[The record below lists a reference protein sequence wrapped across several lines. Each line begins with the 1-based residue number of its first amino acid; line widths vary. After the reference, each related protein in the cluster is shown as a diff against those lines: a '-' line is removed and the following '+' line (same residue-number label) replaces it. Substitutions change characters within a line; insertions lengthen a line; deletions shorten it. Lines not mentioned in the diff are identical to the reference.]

1 MTIGDCASLGVRTPR
16 DTLHIPLCF
25 PQALGAWKWPQWG
38 VTGHLLFGCSQ
49 KAGLRFGRGE
59 SPSPCP
65 CGGPTS
71 TMAHPTLGRWQQH
84 PAPHWKMP
92 KSMGRD
98 CAAAVPGLIPCSKA
112 RQCLAD
118 FPCAPCPSPHTG
130 RLNSSGDLPAGND
143 TQHASPADSAP
154 DAHGSSRKF

>member
-1 MTIGDCASLGVRTPR
+1 MGTVPHWVWGYSATPCTPRTP
-16 DTLHIPLCF
+16 LEVPS
-25 PQALGAWKWPQWG
+25 
-38 VTGHLLFGCSQ
+38 VGCYRAFAFWMQSEVGI
-49 KAGLRFGRGE
+49 KFERGK

-65 CGGPTS
+65 HSVPTG
-71 TMAHPTLGRWQQH
+71 TMAHPTPGRWQQH

-98 CAAAVPGLIPCSKA
+98 CAAAVPGLIPRSRA

-118 FPCAPCPSPHTG
+118 FLCPSPHTG
-130 RLNSSGDLPAGND
+130 RLNSSRDLPTGND
-143 TQHASPADSAP
+143 PRRVSPADSVP